1 MVLAGYHPHLAA
13 AQPAGRGAPAPLL
26 HGKHGKRGS
35 TRAAT
40 DARAAR
46 DESEQPGGW
55 RADSRSR
62 SIWKPR
68 DRGGAPLPGEGGEGA
83 ASGAVSGSEG
93 KASALDGEEDREEEE
108 EAEEAEEEEPPPSR
122 PQPPRA
128 WGTAPVAPVPWAPWQ
143 DARPWDQ
150 PRLARTA

>member
-1 MVLAGYHPHLAA
+1 MRLPAAQQRQEATVLAGYHPHLAA
-13 AQPAGRGAPAPLL
+13 AQSAGRGAPAPLL
-26 HGKHGKRGS
+26 HVKHGKRGS

-46 DESEQPGGW
+46 YESEQPGGW

-93 KASALDGEEDREEEE
+93 EASATDGEEDKEEEE
-108 EAEEAEEEEPPPSR
+108 EAEEAEEEEPPP
-122 PQPPRA
+122 P
-128 WGTAPVAPVPWAPWQ
+128 
-143 DARPWDQ
+143 
-150 PRLARTA
+150 